1 MGNGSILRKL
11 LLTALLLILV
21 ALVSA
26 DVFLTRYTA
35 ASELGHAE
43 STLAAQARIL
53 VPALAA
59 VDPPSVQTWTN
70 RAGIESQARVTII
83 GRDGVVLADSQHD
96 PSTMD
101 NHAGRPEVR
110 QALAGGTGASVRHSD
125 TLGVDLCYWA
135 ALADL
140 RGGPGV
146 ILRLAVPLRQID
158 AAVAAVRRLIL
169 RASLVA
175 TAFALAIAF
184 FFSRA
189 FTRRIRRIETF
200 AHQLVN
206 EEYSASLGSEPDD
219 ELGSVARSLGGM
231 AGQFRRMLSASADES
246 AHRKALLAGMVE
258 GVLAVDHDLRVTFC
272 NGPFAGAMQAREPLP
287 ERVPV
292 VEVVRDP
299 QLLDLLRGVIATGE
313 PARRRLSPAAA
324 EGRIFDV
331 QGSPVGQRPTLGAIA
346 VLHDITEVE
355 QAERARKD
363 VVANISHELRTP
375 LAAIRGYAETL
386 LDGALEDPAN
396 NRKFLEAI
404 CRNTV
409 RLGDIASDLLDLSEL
424 EAERQPP
431 PAEKV
436 SVREAANAAMRAVEN
451 EAVAHHVDVFAGA
464 IEDVHVMGRRLHLEH
479 ALANLL
485 HNASR
490 FNRPGG
496 EVRLE
501 AALAGDQVRI
511 KVSDTGIG
519 IPSQD
524 LPRIFERFYCVDKAR
539 SRDTGGAGLGL
550 SIVKHVAQKMAGTV
564 TVESRLGKGS
574 AFTLQFPAADR

>member
-1 MGNGSILRKL
+1 M
-11 LLTALLLILV
+11 
-21 ALVSA
+21 
-26 DVFLTRYTA
+26 
-35 ASELGHAE
+35 
-43 STLAAQARIL
+43 
-53 VPALAA
+53 
-59 VDPPSVQTWTN
+59 
-70 RAGIESQARVTII
+70 
-83 GRDGVVLADSQHD
+83 
-96 PSTMD
+96 
-101 NHAGRPEVR
+101 
-110 QALAGGTGASVRHSD
+110 
-125 TLGVDLCYWA
+125 
-135 ALADL
+135 
-140 RGGPGV
+140 
-146 ILRLAVPLRQID
+146 
-158 AAVAAVRRLIL
+158 
-169 RASLVA
+169 
-175 TAFALAIAF
+175 
-184 FFSRA
+184 
-189 FTRRIRRIETF
+189 
-200 AHQLVN
+200 
-206 EEYSASLGSEPDD
+206 
-219 ELGSVARSLGGM
+219 
-231 AGQFRRMLSASADES
+231 
-246 AHRKALLAGMVE
+246 
-258 GVLAVDHDLRVTFC
+258 
-272 NGPFAGAMQAREPLP
+272 
-287 ERVPV
+287 
-292 VEVVRDP
+292 
-299 QLLDLLRGVIATGE
+299 
-313 PARRRLSPAAA
+313 
-324 EGRIFDV
+324 

-409 RLGDIASDLLDLSEL
+409 RLGDIASDLLELSEL

-431 PAEKV
+431 PAEQV

-451 EAVAHHVDVFAGA
+451 EAVAHNVDVFAGA

-479 ALANLL
+479 ALENLL
-485 HNASR
+485 HSAIR

-564 TVESRLGKGS
+564 SVESRLGKGS
-574 AFTLQFPAADR
+574 AFTLRFPAADP